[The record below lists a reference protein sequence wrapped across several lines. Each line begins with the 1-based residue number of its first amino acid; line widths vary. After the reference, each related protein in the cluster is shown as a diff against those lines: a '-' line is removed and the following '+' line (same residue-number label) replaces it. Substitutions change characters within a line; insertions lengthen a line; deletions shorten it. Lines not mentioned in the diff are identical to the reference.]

1 MTGLLSI
8 AKTKDTTDVVLYHP
22 QTGDVLLNADGSQMT
37 ITIHGPYSE
46 RYKKVTHEQQN
57 RRLLKAQRS
66 GGRMNLT
73 AEELEAGALEVLVEC
88 TETWNLTLTDKL
100 EKFDKAK
107 VREVYTTLPWVKDQV
122 DAAFSDTRA
131 FLG

>member
-8 AKTKDTTDVVLYHP
+8 GKTKDTTDVVLYHP
-22 QTGDVLLNADGSQMT
+22 QTGDALLNADGTQMT
-37 ITIHGPYSE
+37 ITIYGPYSD

-57 RRLLKAQRS
+57 RRLIKAQRS

-73 AEELEAGALEVLVEC
+73 AEEIEAGALEVLVEC
-88 TETWNLTLTDKL
+88 TEAWNLTLTDKL

-107 VREVYTTLPWVKDQV
+107 VREVYTTIPWVKDQV
-122 DAAFSDTRA
+122 DAAFGDTRA
-131 FLG
+131 FLD

>member
-88 TETWNLTLTDKL
+88 TETWNLTLTEKL

-107 VREVYTTLPWVKDQV
+107 VREVYTTLPWVKGQV
-122 DAAFSDTRA
+122 DDAFSDTRA

>member
-73 AEELEAGALEVLVEC
+73 AEELEASALEVLVEC

-107 VREVYTTLPWVKDQV
+107 VREVYTTLPWVKNQV
-122 DAAFSDTRA
+122 DDAFADTRA